1 MTTQDLII
9 GHYEETLTETQQAEL
24 DSLLENSP
32 EAQTLFEQHGVIEES
47 MKKESEELVPPFGLR
62 EATLGAA
69 LATVVETIGGGIAAW
84 LSSKIAITV
93 TTVIVGGA
101 AVGLGI
107 ALSGDDEVGQDQK
120 TPVEMTTEMNVNNNV
135 IDASANDNE
144 GTNSPS
150 AVSTDNS
157 RSLSTSE
164 TPTTAATEPQTQ
176 RGISAV
182 DAAESKDLQ
191 IDFNFERDAPAVI
204 EQTRVEGTN
213 N

>member
-69 LATVVETIGGGIAAW
+69 LATAVETIGGGIAAW

-150 AVSTDNS
+150 AVSTDNY

-176 RGISAV
+176 RDISAA
-182 DAAESKDLQ
+182 DAAESEDLQ

-204 EQTRVEGTN
+204 EQTRVEGAN